1 MKKSSVLMIA
11 AALMLA
17 SCGTIAQYASSDSGH
32 RFQDGIYGSA
42 PDFVTKEEKTA
53 AKAETEAL
61 VEKTKASQIYL
72 FGEKKDTVMI
82 PESMSASI
90 RYDKTLGSTVVT
102 VGENPYDWQNYV
114 NPWAYYTPY
123 SIGSSWYWSRHYD
136 PWYWNAWAY
145 TPHRYYGWYDPFYY
159 GGWYDPWYYGYGGYY
174 GHYGYYGY
182 AGWYSPWYGYM
193 NPYYC
198 GWYGGWDPYWG
209 HHHHHVQGAPVK
221 DEDRWQG
228 PRRYTGSERVFAS
241 RVSTRSGGGGSSRT
255 SRGTV
260 AQSAGRQLT
269 SASASG
275 RTSVS
280 RTSSAAP
287 ARTSVSRASSSVREQ
302 QTSSP
307 STTKLVNGTK
317 LTDGSRNVVRQ
328 TTATVS
334 GKTVNY
340 RKPTGTVAGSTVSE
354 TRPAGSVSSYREQSG
369 SSSYRGSSTSGT
381 STYRG
386 SAPASTT
393 RSSSSYSGGFSG
405 GGSRSSGSYSGGA
418 SRSSGSTGSRR

>member
-1 MKKSSVLMIA
+1 MKKSSALMIA

-17 SCGTIAQYASSDSGH
+17 SCGTIGQYASSDNGH
-32 RFQDGIYGSA
+32 KFQDGIYSSA

-53 AKAETEAL
+53 AKAETDAL
-61 VEKTKASQIYL
+61 IEKTKVSQIYL
-72 FGEKKDTVMI
+72 FGERKDTVMI
-82 PESMSASI
+82 PENMSASI
-90 RYDKTLGSTVVT
+90 RYDKAIGSTVVT

-145 TPHRYYGWYDPFYY
+145 APYRHYGWYDPYYY
-159 GGWYDPWYYGYGGYY
+159 GGWYDPWYYGGYY
-174 GHYGYYGY
+174 GYYGYYGY
-182 AGWYSPWYGYM
+182 AGWYNPYYGYM

-209 HHHHHVQGAPVK
+209 HHHHHIHAGPIK

-228 PRRYTGSERVFAS
+228 PRRYTGSERALAS

-269 SASASG
+269 AASSSG

-280 RTSSAAP
+280 RTSSAP
-287 ARTSVSRASSSVREQ
+287 ARTSVSRASSSVRKQ
-302 QTSSP
+302 QTAVSATEL
-307 STTKLVNGTK
+307 TTGTK
-317 LTDGSRNVVRQ
+317 LTGGSNTSIRQ
-328 TTATVS
+328 NTAIVK
-334 GKTVNY
+334 GQPANH
-340 RKPTGTVAGSTVSE
+340 RRPTGTVAGSGVSE
-354 TRPAGSVSSYREQSG
+354 TRPSGSVGSYREQSG
-369 SSSYRGSSTSGT
+369 SSSCRGSSTSGP
-381 STYRG
+381 SSYRG
-386 SAPASTT
+386 SAPASTS
-393 RSSSSYSGGFSG
+393 RSSTSYSSGSFS
-405 GGSRSSGSYSGGA
+405 GGSRSGGSYSGGA
-418 SRSSGSTGSRR
+418 SRSSSSSVGRR